1 MCIGTLAGLPF
12 WARMDSPLVLLPAGL
27 FLTFKLFWWRL
38 WSQLTVLVIPAL
50 TLPIIWMVYMKA
62 VTGSAF
68 ATSGAALR
76 SHRDLSDSGLVPADQ
91 MAQTTWKVGLFSQTL
106 SKTPPMVEVVF
117 VMVGMIATVCAL
129 VRLWTGRLTGVTASK
144 RFGLLVTL
152 LGLGLVLWGTYYITF
167 QSVLRRWYFAYVG
180 LGIYSLVIPLLAAL
194 FVSAIRNWL
203 VRWAARLL

>member
-1 MCIGTLAGLPF
+1 
-12 WARMDSPLVLLPAGL
+12 
-27 FLTFKLFWWRL
+27 
-38 WSQLTVLVIPAL
+38 
-50 TLPIIWMVYMKA
+50 
-62 VTGSAF
+62 
-68 ATSGAALR
+68 
-76 SHRDLSDSGLVPADQ
+76 
-91 MAQTTWKVGLFSQTL
+91 
-106 SKTPPMVEVVF
+106 MVEVVF